1 MLQVLSCIPGRVLRL
16 RLSLQGAETR
26 LYYILGFWVQKAK
39 QGPFIPCPSHTRVTY
54 QNQAGLREVLIN
66 INS

>member
-1 MLQVLSCIPGRVLRL
+1 MLQVLSCTPGQVLRL

-26 LYYILGFWVQKAK
+26 LYSGLLGSKAK
-39 QGPFIPCPSHTRVTY
+39 QGLFIPCPSHTRVTY
-54 QNQAGLREVLIN
+54 QNHAGLKEVLIN